1 MKRKVP
7 LPKKLNKLKKKHKD
21 KDFFME
27 SSEFYQ
33 QLSSLPSTTYNFS
46 IESDQKIVATGRRGK
61 AKGITFN
68 PVTAVA
74 HRVGHGSY
82 GTNKRDTL
90 KAGRALGLSKTFA
103 ENLYQATTNYSN
115 RGHSQV
121 VRGKIRSA
129 LEI

>member
-1 MKRKVP
+1 
-7 LPKKLNKLKKKHKD
+7 
-21 KDFFME
+21 ME
-27 SSEFYQ
+27 IQEFYQ
-33 QLSSLPSTTYNFS
+33 QLSSLPHTTYNFS
-46 IESDQKIVATGRRGK
+46 IQDNQNIVATGRRGK

-74 HRVGHGSY
+74 HRSGHGSY

-90 KAGRALGLSKTFA
+90 KAGRALGLSKTFS
-103 ENLYQATTNYSN
+103 ENLYQATTNHSN

-129 LEI
+129 LEL

>member
-1 MKRKVP
+1 M
-7 LPKKLNKLKKKHKD
+7 D
-21 KDFFME
+21 IQ
-27 SSEFYQ
+27 EFYN
-33 QLSSLPSTTYNFS
+33 QLSNLPRTTYSFS
-46 IESDQKIVATGRRGK
+46 VEQDQKIVATGRRGK

-74 HRVGHGSY
+74 HREGHGSY

-90 KAGRALGLSKTFA
+90 RAGRALGLSKTFS

-129 LEI
+129 LEL

>member
-1 MKRKVP
+1 
-7 LPKKLNKLKKKHKD
+7 
-21 KDFFME
+21 ME
-27 SSEFYQ
+27 ISEFYQ
-33 QLSSLPSTTYNFS
+33 QLSSLPRTTYSFDVAEN
-46 IESDQKIVATGRRGK
+46 QKIVATGRRGK

-74 HRVGHGSY
+74 HRQGHGSY

-90 KAGRALGLSKTFA
+90 RAGRALGLSSTFS
-103 ENLYQATTNYSN
+103 ENLYQATTNHSN

-129 LEI
+129 LEL

>member
-1 MKRKVP
+1 M
-7 LPKKLNKLKKKHKD
+7 D
-21 KDFFME
+21 IQ
-27 SSEFYQ
+27 EFYQ
-33 QLSSLPSTTYNFS
+33 QLSSLPRTTYSFS
-46 IESDQKIVATGRRGK
+46 VEQDQKIVATGRRGK

-74 HRVGHGSY
+74 HRSGHGSY

-90 KAGRALGLSKTFA
+90 RAGRALGLSKTFS
-103 ENLYQATTNYSN
+103 ENLYQATTNHSN

-129 LEI
+129 LEL